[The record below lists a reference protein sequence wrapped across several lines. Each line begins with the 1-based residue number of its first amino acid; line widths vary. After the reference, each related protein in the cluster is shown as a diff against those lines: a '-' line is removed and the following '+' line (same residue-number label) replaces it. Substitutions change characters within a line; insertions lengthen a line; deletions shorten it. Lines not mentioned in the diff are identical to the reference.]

1 MEEEDSRKIPQK
13 VVLSFSVEEILKRK
27 TKTVEGSDVAN
38 DPILEDIKTRNKSL
52 SDAETPNK
60 EEDDRKFGILSK
72 AGNGNDH
79 YESGKANVS
88 NFKDSYQRT
97 GSMSN
102 YVIYLDIEPY
112 DDKRYRYIY
121 QSSEWTV
128 AGSGDIPPIVWNSPQ
143 NVVSFDKLKLTNNR
157 SSIFDGHLCLH
168 SMHKY
173 IPRIHIQPCNSDM
186 MNPDGSISEK
196 ALDTSLS
203 TTFVFR
209 ETSFTTVTAYQNQQI
224 TKLKIE
230 SNPFAKGFR
239 EATRTRDP
247 FFTDYLLYSSLYLP
261 GFPQYGDERLSPYY
275 QTPGMDLSVNPALMM
290 MMMPSP
296 HFATSSNV
304 CSEFYKDS
312 FNNGRIQYKAAVA
325 FGGIMG
331 FVKKGSIPS
340 MAAGIVFG
348 TAAAFG
354 AYRFSSSPKKLPC
367 RSGLMPAGVVAVLS
381 FLMVLRYGYS
391 AWSYGAFGHKS
402 S

>member
-1 MEEEDSRKIPQK
+1 MDSK
-13 VVLSFSVEEILKRK
+13 E
-27 TKTVEGSDVAN
+27 TVEGSDVAN

-72 AGNGNDH
+72 GGITVELVGKDLWKRFYKLGTEMIITKAGRRMFPTLKIRIKGLDPC
-79 YESGKANVS
+79 
-88 NFKDSYQRT
+88 Q
-97 GSMSN
+97 N

-128 AGSGDIPPIVWNSPQ
+128 AGSGDIPPSHSSTCTTSNFFIHEESPSLGVVWNSPQ

-173 IPRIHIQPCNSDM
+173 IPRIHIQPCNSNM

-261 GFPQYGDERLSPYY
+261 GFPHYGDERLSPYY

-296 HFATSSNV
+296 HFASSSNV

-312 FNNGRIQYKAAVA
+312 FNNG
-325 FGGIMG
+325 
-331 FVKKGSIPS
+331 
-340 MAAGIVFG
+340 
-348 TAAAFG
+348 
-354 AYRFSSSPKKLPC
+354 
-367 RSGLMPAGVVAVLS
+367 
-381 FLMVLRYGYS
+381 
-391 AWSYGAFGHKS
+391 
-402 S
+402 